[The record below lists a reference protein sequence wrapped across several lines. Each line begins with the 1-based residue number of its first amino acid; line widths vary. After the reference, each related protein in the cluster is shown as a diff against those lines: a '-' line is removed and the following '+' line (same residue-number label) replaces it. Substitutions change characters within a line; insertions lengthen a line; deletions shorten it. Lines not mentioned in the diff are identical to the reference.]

1 MFWRGVLG
9 YLPVNIVQAVAG
21 FGSILVFTRLM
32 SPQAYG
38 DYALAFSVATLGH
51 TLSMTWIEAAMAR
64 FYAAEPEGADRDNL
78 FATVYGAFAVLGF
91 ATPILAALIFAFAP
105 ISFDLKVAIASGLIS
120 AVARGLLKISQE
132 RRRAAGDVKGF
143 AVFDMVVTGGGFLAG
158 GLLAGFTGLG
168 AASPFVGI
176 GAVSALCLI
185 FALPPELEIARR
197 GSFDRKRMH
206 RFLAYGIP
214 LSLSL
219 MLSLALATTDRFVL
233 AAYSG
238 EAAVGAYHA
247 GYTLSNRTLDV
258 IFLWIGMAG
267 GPAAVAAL
275 ERGGEA
281 GLRQT
286 ALNQAAMLLIV
297 ALPAAA
303 GLALVAQPL
312 AQVMVG
318 ADLTAQA
325 ARVTPWIAAGAL
337 FSGLSTYYLHT
348 AFTLA
353 RRTGL
358 QMVAV
363 GVPALV
369 NLALCLLLIPRFG
382 LDGAMWSTAASYGVG
397 MIASYGLGRRCL
409 QLPIP
414 WGAMAGAGAAT
425 AVMAL
430 VISVLPD
437 LGGFAELFL
446 KAGVGAVVYAAAIV
460 AINPGGVRS
469 HGLDLVR
476 SRFGRSNRVLVPAF
490 AGMTSKEDEAS

>member
-9 YLPVNIVQAVAG
+9 YLPVNIVQAIAG

-38 DYALAFSVATLGH
+38 DYALAFSVASLGH

-64 FYAAEPEGADRDNL
+64 FYAAEPEGEERDNL
-78 FATVYGAFAVLGF
+78 FATIYGAFAVLGF
-91 ATPILAALIFAFAP
+91 ATPIAAAAVLLFGP
-105 ISFDLKVAIASGLIS
+105 WSRPLELAIAAGLLS

-143 AVFDMVVTGGGFLAG
+143 ALFDMVVTGGGFLLG
-158 GLLAGFTGLG
+158 GLMAGYTGLG
-168 AASPFVGI
+168 AAAPFIGVGV
-176 GAVSALCLI
+176 VSTLCLV
-185 FALPPELEIARR
+185 FALPPELKVARR
-197 GSFDRKRMH
+197 GRFDPTRMH
-206 RFLAYGIP
+206 RFLAYGVP

-233 AAYSG
+233 AAYAG

-312 AQVMVG
+312 AEVMVG

-353 RRTGL
+353 RRTRL

-363 GVPALV
+363 GVPAGA
-369 NLALCLLLIPRFG
+369 NLALCLLLIPRYG
-382 LDGAMWSTAASYGVG
+382 LDGAMWATAGSYGLGMVASYV
-397 MIASYGLGRRCL
+397 LGRRCL
-409 QLPIP
+409 KLPIP
-414 WGAMAGAGAAT
+414 WEAMGGAGAAT
-425 AVMAL
+425 ALMAL
-430 VISVLPD
+430 VILVLPD

-446 KAGVGAVVYAAAIV
+446 KAGVGAVVYGAAIV

-469 HGLDLVR
+469 HGLTLLR
-476 SRFGRSNRVLVPAF
+476 SRLNRGAAPLAPSGETA
-490 AGMTSKEDEAS
+490 

>member
-21 FGSILVFTRLM
+21 FGSILVFTRLL
-32 SPQAYG
+32 SPAAYG

-64 FYAAEPEGADRDNL
+64 FYAAEPEGKDRDDL

-91 ATPILAALIFAFAP
+91 ATPIAAALVFAFAP
-105 ISFDLKVAIASGLIS
+105 LGHDLKLAIGAGLVS

-132 RRRAAGDVKGF
+132 RRRAAGDVRGF
-143 AVFDMVVTGGGFLAG
+143 ATFDMVVTGGGFLAG

-168 AASPFVGI
+168 AASPFVGV
-176 GAVSALCLI
+176 GVVSALCLV
-185 FALPPELEIARR
+185 FALPPELAVARR
-197 GSFDRKRMH
+197 GKFDRKRMH

-233 AAYSG
+233 AAYAG

-297 ALPAAA
+297 SLPAAA
-303 GLALVAQPL
+303 GLALVARPL

-318 ADLTAQA
+318 PELTAEA

-337 FSGLSTYYLHT
+337 FAGLTTYYLHT

-353 RRTGL
+353 RRTHL

-363 GVPALV
+363 AIPAV
-369 NLALCLLLIPRFG
+369 ANLILCLVLIPRFG
-382 LDGAMWSTAASYGVG
+382 LTGAMWSTAGSYGLGMVASYV
-397 MIASYGLGRRCL
+397 LGRRCL
-409 QLPIP
+409 KLPIP
-414 WGAMAGAGAAT
+414 WEAMGGAGAAT
-425 AVMAL
+425 ALMAL
-430 VISVLPD
+430 VIAVLPD
-437 LGGFAELFL
+437 WGGFPELFL
-446 KAGVGAVVYAAAIV
+446 KAGVGAAVYAAAV
-460 AINPGGVRS
+460 LAINPGGIRG
-469 HGLDLVR
+469 HGMDILR
-476 SRFGRSNRVLVPAF
+476 SRLNKAPAIPGEV
-490 AGMTSKEDEAS
+490 A